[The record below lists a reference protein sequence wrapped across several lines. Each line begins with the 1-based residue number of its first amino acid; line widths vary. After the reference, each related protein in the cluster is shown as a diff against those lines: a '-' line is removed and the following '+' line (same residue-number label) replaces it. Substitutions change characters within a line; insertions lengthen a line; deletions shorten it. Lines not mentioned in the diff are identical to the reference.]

1 MVVPECYL
9 LYNHVCKLSWLPDL
23 CVLVVVRRLRS
34 NEARSEWKSVA

>member
-1 MVVPECYL
+1 MFICSTVACV
-9 LYNHVCKLSWLPDL
+9 KLNQLVPDL

>member
-1 MVVPECYL
+1 MLSVVQL
-9 LYNHVCKLSWLPDL
+9 RVKIKSSWLPDL

>member
-9 LYNHVCKLSWLPDL
+9 QFNCVCKLNQVGCTNL

-34 NEARSEWKSVA
+34 NEARSE